1 MQRRIAE
8 ELKWKDVKLVLCEQ
22 TISTLLKQC
31 LELVG
36 IQAIQDIGHSE
47 VFILSDIFSSLSSWD
62 VLRLLLLLFVELLEL
77 LVFLVVVF
85 PAKLLRRPN
94 FIL

>member
-47 VFILSDIFSSLSSWD
+47 VLILSDILG
-62 VLRLLLLLFVELLEL
+62 
-77 LVFLVVVF
+77 
-85 PAKLLRRPN
+85 N
-94 FIL
+94 